1 MMITNQTARGHKEV
15 NEMEVVLLDIVQSN
29 YCYYDPYSECLE
41 DLEAP
46 DNAVCGKCLLE
57 SDAAIIQDR

>member
-1 MMITNQTARGHKEV
+1 MIITNQATRGHKDV

-29 YCYYDPYSECLE
+29 YCYYNPYLECLE

-46 DNAVCGKCLLE
+46 DNAVCGKCLSE
-57 SDAAIIQDR
+57 SDPAIIQDR